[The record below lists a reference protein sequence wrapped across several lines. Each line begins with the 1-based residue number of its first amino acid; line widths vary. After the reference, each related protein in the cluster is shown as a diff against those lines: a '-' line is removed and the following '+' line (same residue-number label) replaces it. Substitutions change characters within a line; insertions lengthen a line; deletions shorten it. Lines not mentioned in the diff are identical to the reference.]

1 MSENI
6 DLNKTVYNKTQYE
19 KTIDTSFNQLGVQTI
34 QEQIDQQPTV
44 EEFFDLYNSLFYDI
58 PERGS
63 NTSHEYLIQ
72 QSSEYIN
79 FSQNNDEV
87 NALRQE
93 ISQLRTELLDTQKQ
107 IVELQISN
115 PQNSL
120 QTQQLAPNFTT

>member
-34 QEQIDQQPTV
+34 QEQIDQQPSV
-44 EEFFDLYNSLFYDI
+44 GEFFDLYNSLFYDI

-93 ISQLRTELLDTQKQ
+93 ISQLRTELLDAQKQ
-107 IVELQISN
+107 IIELQIINS
-115 PQNSL
+115 QNSL
-120 QTQQLAPNFTT
+120 QSQVVPKFTP

>member
-44 EEFFDLYNSLFYDI
+44 GEFFDLYNSLFYDI

-93 ISQLRTELLDTQKQ
+93 ISQLRTELLDAQQQ

-115 PQNSL
+115 SQNSL

>member
-44 EEFFDLYNSLFYDI
+44 GEFFDLYNSLFYDI

-87 NALRQE
+87 NTLRQE
-93 ISQLRTELLDTQKQ
+93 ISQLRTELLDAQKQ
-107 IVELQISN
+107 IIELQIINS
-115 PQNSL
+115 QNSL
-120 QTQQLAPNFTT
+120 QSQVVPKFTP

>member
-44 EEFFDLYNSLFYDI
+44 GEFFDLYNSLFYDI

-93 ISQLRTELLDTQKQ
+93 IAQLRTELLDAQKQ
-107 IVELQISN
+107 IVESQVSN
-115 PQNSL
+115 SRPSL